1 MKTQYTK
8 EFRLSALKLAEELGS
23 VAEATKQL
31 GLKPN
36 AIYNWKNKYKYKYKT
51 STAVVEPKVA
61 VPAESEEIKRLK
73 KEVEELK
80 KVNYILKRAAA
91 FFSQDHL
98 K

>member
-8 EFRLSALKLAEELGS
+8 EFKLSALKLADELGS

-31 GLKPN
+31 GLTPN
-36 AIYNWKNKYKYKYKT
+36 AIYNWKNKFKYKFSKI
-51 STAVVEPKVA
+51 AVVQAPVISET
-61 VPAESEEIKRLK
+61 EEIKRLK
-73 KEVEELK
+73 KENEELK

>member
-1 MKTQYTK
+1 MSKRKYTD
-8 EFRLSALKLAEELGS
+8 EFKQQAVKLARELGNTTRA
-23 VAEATKQL
+23 AEQL
-31 GLKPN
+31 GIGD
-36 AIYNWKNKYKYKYKT
+36 AIIHTWAKRFDAATGKKIEP
-51 STAVVEPKVA
+51 VVSPD
-61 VPAESEEIKRLK
+61 SDEIKRLK

>member
-1 MKTQYTK
+1 MKQRYTK
-8 EFRLSALKLAEELGS
+8 EYKLEALKLADQLGS
-23 VAEATKQL
+23 MAEAARQL
-31 GLKPN
+31 GLTEN
-36 AIYNWKNKYKYKYKT
+36 AIYNWKNKFGFKT
-51 STAVVEPKVA
+51 QKDADKQMNTTPEAD
-61 VPAESEEIKRLK
+61 EIKRLK